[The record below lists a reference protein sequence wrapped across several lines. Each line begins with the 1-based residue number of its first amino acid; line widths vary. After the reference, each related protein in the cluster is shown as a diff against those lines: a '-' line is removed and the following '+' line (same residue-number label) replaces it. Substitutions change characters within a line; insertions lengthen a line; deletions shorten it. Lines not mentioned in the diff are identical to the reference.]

1 MEQYYYNHMDKQ
13 KQAAYHGIL
22 QGITSLAD
30 EFQIP
35 ALDGEDLYN
44 VFFQLR
50 LDHPEIFWATGYK
63 YKYYNDSPN
72 LIFVPEY
79 LFEKAKTIY
88 RFDAIDSIK
97 KAPFKCIEEK
107 LYMEEKH
114 HKLVNQNK
122 KCVVINKT
130 IYIRENGNLERAY

>member
-50 LDHPEIFWATGYK
+50 LDHPEIFWATGYNQHGQEA
-63 YKYYNDSPN
+63 YY
-72 LIFVPEY
+72 I
-79 LFEKAKTIY
+79 KASRNI
-88 RFDAIDSIK
+88 
-97 KAPFKCIEEK
+97 C
-107 LYMEEKH
+107 L
-114 HKLVNQNK
+114 
-122 KCVVINKT
+122 
-130 IYIRENGNLERAY
+130 IREK

>member
-44 VFFQLR
+44 VFFSSGWIIRRFSGRQDINIVIIKIHRTLFLSR
-50 LDHPEIFWATGYK
+50 NIC
-63 YKYYNDSPN
+63 
-72 LIFVPEY
+72 LIK
-79 LFEKAKTIY
+79 EK
-88 RFDAIDSIK
+88 
-97 KAPFKCIEEK
+97 
-107 LYMEEKH
+107 
-114 HKLVNQNK
+114 
-122 KCVVINKT
+122 
-130 IYIRENGNLERAY
+130 

>member
-79 LFEKAKTIY
+79 LFEKAK
-88 RFDAIDSIK
+88 IK
-97 KAPFKCIEEK
+97 EHQKAMTARVEK
-107 LYMEEKH
+107 ITREA
-114 HKLVNQNK
+114 
-122 KCVVINKT
+122 KT
-130 IYIRENGNLERAY
+130 FSQWDK

>member
-22 QGITSLAD
+22 QGITSLVD

-50 LDHPEIFWATGYK
+50 LDHPEIF
-63 YKYYNDSPN
+63 
-72 LIFVPEY
+72 
-79 LFEKAKTIY
+79 
-88 RFDAIDSIK
+88 
-97 KAPFKCIEEK
+97 
-107 LYMEEKH
+107 
-114 HKLVNQNK
+114 
-122 KCVVINKT
+122 
-130 IYIRENGNLERAY
+130 

>member
-44 VFFQLR
+44 AFFS
-50 LDHPEIFWATGYK
+50 ASAG
-63 YKYYNDSPN
+63 S
-72 LIFVPEY
+72 
-79 LFEKAKTIY
+79 
-88 RFDAIDSIK
+88 S
-97 KAPFKCIEEK
+97 
-107 LYMEEKH
+107 
-114 HKLVNQNK
+114 
-122 KCVVINKT
+122 
-130 IYIRENGNLERAY
+130 GNFLGDRI

>member
-13 KQAAYHGIL
+13 RQAAYHGIL

-50 LDHPEIFWATGYK
+50 LDHPEI
-63 YKYYNDSPN
+63 
-72 LIFVPEY
+72 
-79 LFEKAKTIY
+79 
-88 RFDAIDSIK
+88 
-97 KAPFKCIEEK
+97 
-107 LYMEEKH
+107 
-114 HKLVNQNK
+114 
-122 KCVVINKT
+122 
-130 IYIRENGNLERAY
+130 

>member
-63 YKYYNDSPN
+63 YRYYKDSPN
-72 LIFVPEY
+72 IIFIPEY
-79 LFEKAKTIY
+79 LFDKGKINRWKRERPRHCASGTVSGAFF
-88 RFDAIDSIK
+88 RV
-97 KAPFKCIEEK
+97 
-107 LYMEEKH
+107 
-114 HKLVNQNK
+114 LVMSQF
-122 KCVVINKT
+122 I
-130 IYIRENGNLERAY
+130 